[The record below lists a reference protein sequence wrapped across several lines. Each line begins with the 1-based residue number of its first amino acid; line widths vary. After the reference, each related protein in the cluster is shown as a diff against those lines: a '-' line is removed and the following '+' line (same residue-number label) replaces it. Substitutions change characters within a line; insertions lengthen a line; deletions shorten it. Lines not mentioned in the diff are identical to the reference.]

1 MKFFALKIAY
11 NGARFSGFAPQR
23 TDGIASVS
31 ECLGQALARL
41 GIDSPIIGAGRTDK
55 GVHALGMVVRICL
68 ADEQAAHWDSARL
81 YSLLSPKLSADIFLR
96 AVWEVDSSFHPR
108 FSATARR
115 YMYIFT
121 PHTPL
126 PFHASFVSK
135 ELIGDTTLLRECLRL
150 CIGEHDFAL
159 FCKSGSNP
167 KSTIRTIDSA
177 HLLIRHYPAQPSVYA
192 KPYYIVRLSGNAFL
206 RSQVRLLLGA
216 ALAVSRGVI
225 SLADFSSQLQAKS
238 RSYSIPVSAQGLYL
252 DKVWYP
258 QLSAIY

>member
-1 MKFFALKIAY
+1 MKFFALKLAY
-11 NGARFSGFAPQR
+11 NGARFSGFAPQHVS
-23 TDGIASVS
+23 GIASVS
-31 ECLGQALARL
+31 ECLGEALARL

-68 ADEQAAHWDSARL
+68 ANKRSAYWDSARL
-81 YSLLSPKLSADIFLR
+81 YSLLAPKLYPDIFLR

-135 ELIGDTTLLRECLRL
+135 ESIGDITLLQECLQL
-150 CIGEHDFAL
+150 CVGEHDFAL
-159 FCKSGSNP
+159 FSKAGSNP
-167 KSTIRTIDSA
+167 KTTIRTIDSA
-177 HLLIRHYPAQPSVYA
+177 HLLIRHYPAHPSAYA

-225 SLADFSSQLQAKS
+225 SLGDFSCQLQAKS
-238 RSYSIPVSAQGLYL
+238 RAYSIPVSAHGLYL

-258 QLSAIY
+258 